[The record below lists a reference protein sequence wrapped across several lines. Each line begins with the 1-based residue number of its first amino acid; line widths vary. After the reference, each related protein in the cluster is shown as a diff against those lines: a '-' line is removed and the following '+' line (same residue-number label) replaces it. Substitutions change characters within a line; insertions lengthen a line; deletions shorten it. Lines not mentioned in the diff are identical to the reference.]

1 VKAVIDAALSK
12 EEDKAMTH
20 LKSFATSLLSCALA
34 IGVLASAPA
43 AAAQSSSTTIKV
55 DVPFAFRT
63 ASQLMPAGIYRID
76 LLSDHTVLL
85 RGPGSHAS
93 TFVMVHSAIAL
104 KAPSKGAV
112 VFDRYGNTY
121 YLHQIWT
128 QGDNSGRECSK
139 SKAETETLQAQNSR
153 PPTLVEVA
161 LLDDTRR

>member
-1 VKAVIDAALSK
+1 VKAVINAALSK
-12 EEDKAMTH
+12 EEDKAMKH

-43 AAAQSSSTTIKV
+43 ASAQSSSTTVKV

-63 ASQLMPAGIYRID
+63 ASHQMPAGTYRID
-76 LLSDHTVLL
+76 LLSDHTILL

-93 TFVMVHSAIAL
+93 TFLMVHSATAS
-104 KAPSKGAV
+104 KAPSQGVA

-139 SKAETETLQAQNSR
+139 SKAEQETLQARNNQ
-153 PPTLVEVA
+153 PPTLVELA
-161 LLDDTRR
+161 LIDDTRR

>member
-1 VKAVIDAALSK
+1 
-12 EEDKAMTH
+12 MTH

-43 AAAQSSSTTIKV
+43 AAAQSSTTTVKV

-63 ASQLMPAGIYRID
+63 ASQMMPAGIYRID
-76 LLSDHTVLL
+76 LLSDHTILL
-85 RGPGSHAS
+85 RGAGSHAA
-93 TFVMVHSAIAL
+93 TFVMVHAATAS

-112 VFDRYGNTY
+112 VFDRYGNNY

-128 QGDNSGRECSK
+128 PGDDSGRECSK
-139 SKAETETLQAQNSR
+139 SKAEKETLQAQNSQ

>member
-1 VKAVIDAALSK
+1 
-12 EEDKAMTH
+12 MTH

-43 AAAQSSSTTIKV
+43 AAAQSSSTTV
-55 DVPFAFRT
+55 RVNVPFAFRT

-76 LLSDHTVLL
+76 LMSDHTILL

-93 TFVMVHSAIAL
+93 TFVMVHSATAL
-104 KAPSKGAV
+104 NAPSKGVA

-139 SKAETETLQAQNSR
+139 SKAESETLQAQNSR

-161 LLDDTRR
+161 LIDDTRR

>member
-1 VKAVIDAALSK
+1 
-12 EEDKAMTH
+12 MTH

-43 AAAQSSSTTIKV
+43 AAAQSSTTTVKV

-63 ASQLMPAGIYRID
+63 ASQMMPAGIYRID
-76 LLSDHTVLL
+76 LLSDHTILL
-85 RGPGSHAS
+85 RGAGSHAA
-93 TFVMVHSAIAL
+93 TFVMVHSAIAS
-104 KAPSKGAV
+104 KTPSKGAV
-112 VFDRYGNTY
+112 VFDRYGNNY

-128 QGDNSGRECSK
+128 PGDDSGRECSK
-139 SKAETETLQAQNSR
+139 SKAEKETLQAQNSQ